1 MSMMISMMMIKIAM
15 ELSLMEMDTCIDAD
29 VDAVYM
35 SLSFI

>member
-1 MSMMISMMMIKIAM
+1 MSMMISIMILTMAM
-15 ELSLMEMDTCIDAD
+15 VLSLMEMDTCIDAD